1 MITIRVGVDDERLYF
16 EGPVPHIKN
25 ANTEPVE
32 LFVDCYG
39 AFHHAQDA
47 LTVRFEDGTEVPV
60 ENCRALVP
68 QDKFYATGLTFQAV
82 AYSGQVAAE
91 GEVFHTGSVQ
101 YISKKAMVGTEF
113 GPAAQLVEGEEYILT
128 IGDIER
134 RGTAAVIVED
144 DMTTYCVGN
153 PSLYGMETDNGL
165 DYLVTTFEMSGTII
179 GGIILNLDRQD
190 LDGATVTV
198 STAGTPGETVSNA
211 LTVELQPDED
221 GLYTFVE
228 GGDTVLLESQCTYS
242 NGGLGMEFLA
252 DGLLEVGKEYV
263 LKVGDIERRGVAFA
277 CDDFA
282 PGAVAVGNPSAG
294 TFEPVGDI
302 DYMVVT
308 GNFDGTMVGFM
319 SVNIDRPDLDGA
331 TFTVSEAG
339 DPTYTKRLPEKV
351 VPSTCQCEG
360 GSGGGAG
367 AGLEELVVTLN
378 GNSHGNITSV
388 DVPYETVVEAVAA
401 GKRVTGVLTI
411 EGTVYGVS
419 LPAVFNIATTE
430 PEVDFAFLTADNIYG
445 FSIIKWEAA
454 DVFELTGV
462 SWN

>member
-1 MITIRVGVDDERLYF
+1 MYTVKVGLTDDKMFFINQPPKLWNGNQERVRLDF
-16 EGPVPHIKN
+16 EPEGTF
-25 ANTEPVE
+25 A
-32 LFVDCYG
+32 G
-39 AFHHAQDA
+39 AADA
-47 LTVRFEDGTEVPV
+47 CALSVRFADGSEVDAPYGK
-60 ENCRALVP
+60 CFVP

-179 GGIILNLDRQD
+179 GGIMLNLDRQD

-198 STAGTPGETVSNA
+198 STAGTPGETVSDA
-211 LTVELQPDED
+211 LTVELRPDED

-252 DGLLEVGKEYV
+252 NGLLEVGKEYV

-282 PGAVAVGNPSAG
+282 PGAVVVGNPSAG

-331 TFTVSEAG
+331 TFTVSEAA
-339 DPTYTKRLPEKV
+339 DLTYTKRLPEKV
-351 VPSTCQCEG
+351 IPSVG
-360 GSGGGAG
+360 GSGCECPSFVTFMYDLDNAEYTGCSHTFDQALDILANGTPALFLVQKTTSGGVDTAFG
-367 AGLEELVVTLN
+367 TSVIAHDENNETMDFTSETVAKLRFTFSDYESLEWYSDGTLLVV
-378 GNSHGNITSV
+378 S
-388 DVPYETVVEAVAA
+388 
-401 GKRVTGVLTI
+401 GK
-411 EGTVYGVS
+411 
-419 LPAVFNIATTE
+419 
-430 PEVDFAFLTADNIYG
+430 
-445 FSIIKWEAA
+445 
-454 DVFELTGV
+454 
-462 SWN
+462 